1 MKLGGWQRLWIVL
14 SAAMIVPF
22 GLVVVNFLPQAG
34 DVWHE
39 DAYYEQLSET
49 AKSQLAPPDSVDA
62 IQVRMPNSHIIRT
75 RPDVAVKKSTELFVE
90 YNDIINAAL
99 RKQRISFVG
108 AVVASWLVASLSL
121 FAVGWVIGWVRRGF
135 AASRNAN

>member
-22 GLVVVNFLPQAG
+22 GLVVVNFLPQVG

-49 AKSQLAPPDSVDA
+49 AKSQLAPADSVDA
-62 IQVRMPNSHIIRT
+62 IRVRMPNSHLIRA
-75 RPDVAVKKSTELFVE
+75 RPEVEVTQSTALFVE
-90 YNDIINAAL
+90 YNEIVNAEL
-99 RKQRISFVG
+99 RKQRIAFAGAVG
-108 AVVASWLVASLSL
+108 AAWLAATLL
-121 FAVGWVIGWVRRGF
+121 LAAGGWAIGWIRRGF
-135 AASRNAN
+135 KGSAGAN